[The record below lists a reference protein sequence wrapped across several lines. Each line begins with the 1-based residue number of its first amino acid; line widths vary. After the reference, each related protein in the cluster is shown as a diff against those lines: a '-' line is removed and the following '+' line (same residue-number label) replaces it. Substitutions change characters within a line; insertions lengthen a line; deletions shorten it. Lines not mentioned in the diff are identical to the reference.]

1 VPINKLEARRGW
13 RAATALPVLAVVW
26 LSGCQSI
33 QNPLPSQTMV
43 RVIDASY
50 NAPPVDVKIGTTL
63 IAVNIG
69 AATFTNYAF
78 LAPEDATAYVYPTK
92 TTTATASVAGV
103 FLVAQQ
109 HSVFITDTSGGYQA
123 TLLTDQAVNPP
134 AGYVSLRFL
143 QQAVHTG
150 AVDIYL
156 LPSSTTLA
164 GAKPLLSDVV
174 TGTVSGY
181 LNVQAGSYTLV
192 IAPAGNTDA
201 KDVYTSEALQF
212 TAEQVRSVLIMD
224 AQLTTNPPVTVAIGD
239 DLN

>member
-1 VPINKLEARRGW
+1 M
-13 RAATALPVLAVVW
+13 RAATALLGLAVVW
-26 LSGCQSI
+26 IAGCQNI
-33 QNPLPSQTMV
+33 QNSSPAQTLV

-50 NAPPVDVKIGTTL
+50 NAPAIDVKIGTTP

-78 LAPEDATAYVYPTK
+78 LPPENATAYLYPTK
-92 TTTATASVAGV
+92 TSKPTASVAGA

-134 AGYVSLRFL
+134 AGYISLRFL
-143 QQAVHTG
+143 QQAARTG

-156 LPSSTTLA
+156 LPGKATLA
-164 GAKPLLSDVV
+164 GTKPLLRDLAA
-174 TGTVSGY
+174 GTVSGY
-181 LNVQAGSYTLV
+181 VDVQAGSYTLV
-192 IAPAGNTDA
+192 IAPAGDTAA
-201 KDVYTSEALQF
+201 KDVFTSEALQF
-212 TAEQVRSVLIMD
+212 LPGQVRTVLIMD
-224 AQLTTNPPVTVAIGD
+224 AQLTTNPPVTITIGD

>member
-1 VPINKLEARRGW
+1 
-13 RAATALPVLAVVW
+13 
-26 LSGCQSI
+26 
-33 QNPLPSQTMV
+33 MV
-43 RVIDASY
+43 RVIDASW
-50 NAPPVDVKIGTTL
+50 NAPPVDVKIGTTP

-78 LAPEDATAYVYPTK
+78 LPPQNATAYVFPTK
-92 TTTATASVAGV
+92 TTTATTSVAGA

-123 TLLTDQAVNPP
+123 TLLTDQAANPP

-156 LPSSTTLA
+156 VPSNGTLA
-164 GAKPLLSDVV
+164 GARPLLSNVA
-174 TGTVSGY
+174 TGTISAY
-181 LNVQAGSYTLV
+181 LNVQAGAYTLV
-192 IAPAGNTDA
+192 IAPAGDSNA

-212 TAEQVRSVLIMD
+212 TDGQVRSVLMMD
-224 AQLTTNPPVTVAIGD
+224 AQLTTNPPVTIAIGN